1 MLPATFDNDPL
12 LRVGKSV
19 IGIFAVAL
27 LTAGFSLT
35 ALLCFAQR
43 NPMFQADAIFMP
55 SLSSS
60 VLGLLTVFYDFLI
73 SSRFSWNTPALLVT
87 VAGALSTVVY
97 GGLLLWTYRK
107 ISDIKSQSAVQPL
120 HVRAASIASDNV
132 PYQAPSY
139 YENYVR
145 NMYPASAHQTAQT
158 QAFGGYDPNSITEEE
173 MQRQQML
180 MLLLQKDQQPS
191 PDPSSD
197 TFRLDWQVGQEQET
211 PIQGYYAPRAGNDS
225 AYPNTAYPSPSAFS
239 PPAASPRPGIV
250 RQLTQEGL
258 RPWDGI
264 WRGVAARRQPDPAD
278 WTLSHDERELRR
290 RQIEMGLR

>member
-35 ALLCFAQR
+35 ALLCFAIR
-43 NPMFQADAIFMP
+43 NPIFQADAIFMP

-60 VLGLLTVFYDFLI
+60 ILGLLTIFYGFLI

-87 VAGALSTVVY
+87 IAAALSTLIY
-97 GGLLLWTYRK
+97 ASLLLWTHRK
-107 ISDIKSQSAVQPL
+107 LRSIRSHQTITQPV
-120 HVRAASIASDNV
+120 HVRAASIASDNNT

-145 NMYPASAHQTAQT
+145 NMYPASAHQT
-158 QAFGGYDPNSITEEE
+158 QAAGGYEDPNPIISEEE

-180 MLLLQKDQQPS
+180 MLLLQRDQQPS

-197 TFRLDWQVGQEQET
+197 TFRLDWQVSQEQET
-211 PIQGYYAPRAGNDS
+211 PVQGYYAPGSGS
-225 AYPNTAYPSPSAFS
+225 ASASASYPNTAYPTFS
-239 PPAASPRPGIV
+239 PQVRPPGLV

-258 RPWDGI
+258 RPWDGV
-264 WRGVAARRQPDPAD
+264 WRGVAARRVPEGQD
-278 WTLSHDERELRR
+278 WALSQDEREVRR